1 MEPNP
6 MRQPDDDS
14 SGNFNHFM
22 QNKISEIENTEEGI
36 HFLQN
41 ALKETKERF
50 DILYQTA
57 PFSFDTLDE
66 NAHII
71 DVNKTWLNSLGYVR
85 REVIGRPLTDF
96 LTPECKL
103 DMEEHWEGLKEAGSV
118 NDVHLKFVRKDG
130 SVLDTTTYAK
140 VLYDGNGKIFQIHG
154 ISYDLTEQKKAD
166 AALRKSEREKALILG
181 IMSDRVIYL
190 DPDLK
195 VIWANK
201 NLMEPF
207 HSNLEKLVGTP
218 CYQTLYGRETPC
230 VDCLVVKSLKSL
242 CPEQGE
248 LVFGGTSLAAHAY
261 PVLDH
266 EGALTG
272 FVQVS
277 QEITARKHLERDILD
292 ISTKAQQSLG
302 RDLHDGLGQLLT
314 GLAFLSRV
322 LHSQLSSQ
330 SLPEAADA
338 AKVAD
343 IAERALSLTRNL
355 AKGLYPDGLDAD
367 GYLGAIADLAMNTEA
382 LYGITCSFNPETTSF
397 HVDKGLSIHLYYIA
411 QEAINNAVK
420 HGKAK
425 NIRITL
431 TRRDGNV
438 TLTVQ
443 DDGKGLQPSSR
454 RGKGMG
460 LRTMSYRASVLG
472 GKLMIQNNPDRG
484 ATLTCSFPLA
494 KGSK

>member
-1 MEPNP
+1 MHE
-6 MRQPDDDS
+6 
-14 SGNFNHFM
+14 
-22 QNKISEIENTEEGI
+22 KINEIENTEEGI

-41 ALKETKERF
+41 VLKETKERF
-50 DILYQTA
+50 NLLYQTA
-57 PFSFDTLDE
+57 PFIFDTLDE
-66 NAHII
+66 NAHILE
-71 DVNKTWLNSLGYVR
+71 VNEAWLISIGFAR
-85 REVIGRPLTDF
+85 EEVIGRPLTDF
-96 LTPECKL
+96 LTPECKV
-103 DMEEHWEGLKEAGSV
+103 DMEEHWEWLKKAGSA
-118 NDVHLKFVRKDG
+118 NDINLKFVRKDG
-130 SVLDTTTYAK
+130 SVLDTTTYAR
-140 VLYDGNGKIFQIHG
+140 VLYDGEGKFFQSHG

-190 DPDLK
+190 DPDMK

-207 HSNLEKLVGTP
+207 QSNLEHLVGTH

-230 VDCLVVKSLKSL
+230 VDCFVIKSLKSL

-292 ISTKAQQSLG
+292 IGTKAQQSLG

-397 HVDKGLSIHLYYIA
+397 QVDKGLSIHLYYIA

-431 TRRDGNV
+431 KRRDGNV

-443 DDGKGLQPSSR
+443 DDGKGLQLSSK

-472 GKLMIQNNPDRG
+472 GKLTIQNNPDRG

-494 KGSK
+494 KGAKL